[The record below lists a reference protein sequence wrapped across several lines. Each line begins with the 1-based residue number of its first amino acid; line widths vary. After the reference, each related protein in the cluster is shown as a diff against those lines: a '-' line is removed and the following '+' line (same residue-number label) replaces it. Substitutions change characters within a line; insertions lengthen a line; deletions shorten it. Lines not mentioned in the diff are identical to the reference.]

1 VKEAALMLRS
11 TARSKVTWAAMIA
24 ALVVGLALLLMLT
37 SPSFHPKPA
46 QAQSATT
53 TVLTIDGFDLA
64 TFSKVDEATS
74 SIKLPQADGT
84 AAKLNP
90 ISIVLERT
98 ATNSTQLSSWHR
110 QASTQSTGTN
120 NYRKDATLTVY
131 DSSGTPT
138 LKLFLKNAWP
148 AEYQLEQQGTEVVE
162 RVTLTAAYF
171 ERVPAP

>member
-1 VKEAALMLRS
+1 MLSS
-11 TARSKVTWAAMIA
+11 TVRSKLTWGAMIT

-46 QAQSATT
+46 QAQTAASTS
-53 TVLTIDGFDLA
+53 VLTIDGVSIA
-64 TFSKVDEATS
+64 QFSKLDEATS
-74 SIKLPQADGT
+74 SIKLPRADGT
-84 AAKLNP
+84 AAKLEP

-98 ATNSTQLSSWHR
+98 ADGNLALSSWHR
-110 QASTQSTGTN
+110 QASTQTTG
-120 NYRKDATLTVY
+120 YRKDATLTFF

-148 AEYQLEQQGTEVVE
+148 AQYQLEQQDTQVVE

-171 ERVPAP
+171 ERVAVQ